1 MPVLIDFGGV
11 KQVEVT
17 VVSKFTNLG
26 KLHTRLGKKGYA
38 QRNSGG
44 DRASLSQQRLV
55 RPGCNSTG
63 VADGQAKNCMT
74 IGNLVATGN

>member
-26 KLHTRLGKKGYA
+26 NYIRDWEKGYA
-38 QRNSGG
+38 PEEQWRQGKSF
-44 DRASLSQQRLV
+44 
-55 RPGCNSTG
+55 PT
-63 VADGQAKNCMT
+63 
-74 IGNLVATGN
+74 ATCTPWL